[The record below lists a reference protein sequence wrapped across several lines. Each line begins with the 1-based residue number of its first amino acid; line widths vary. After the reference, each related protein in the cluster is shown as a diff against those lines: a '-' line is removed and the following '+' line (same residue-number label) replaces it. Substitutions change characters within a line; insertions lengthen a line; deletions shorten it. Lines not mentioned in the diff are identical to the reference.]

1 MDFILRLV
9 LAILGTFSLFY
20 LSWLIYLLRSNPW
33 ALWKMNNHRYV
44 CVTGKP
50 VTLLHRFH
58 QKLTYLKILM
68 IVFAT
73 CFAAYQMA
81 YWCLGWMPD
90 DWGKDDEFGDWLTFR
105 SSLSGIF
112 SIYGGLFFLEGVGRG
127 VSGRVAKDT

>member
-1 MDFILRLV
+1 MFVSLV
-9 LAILGTFSLFY
+9 NQLHCLTGSIKNL
-20 LSWLIYLLRSNPW
+20 LI
-33 ALWKMNNHRYV
+33 K
-44 CVTGKP
+44 
-50 VTLLHRFH
+50 
-58 QKLTYLKILM
+58 KILM

-112 SIYGGLFFLEGVGRG
+112 SIYGGLFFLGASLNSTALALWYPLSQKEIETQQCERG
-127 VSGRVAKDT
+127 STATAALFEFIIIKLSNFETQLYRL